1 MTFSRKNVCLM
12 RSHSEVIIALG
23 GIKELAPKLGVD
35 PKTAIHW
42 PKRGIPAKL
51 WHHVVRLAGKALPDL
66 TIEELE
72 RTKPFKPQ
80 RRVKPMPMS
89 AVAA

>member
-1 MTFSRKNVCLM
+1 MAS
-12 RSHSEVIIALG
+12 
-23 GIKELAPKLGVD
+23 KLGVD

-42 PKRGIPAKL
+42 PKRGIPAKF
-51 WHHVVRLAGKALPDL
+51 WHHVVRLRGKALPDL

-80 RRVKPMPMS
+80 RRDKPAAMS